1 MGRLSLEVRKDQE
14 MAFEWYINDVI
25 FEFVEL
31 SLEGLSSKADNKS
44 QDVKEVSVD
53 SGDRGRVYFAWSECS
68 MHEEEEWHVK

>member
-31 SLEGLSSKADNKS
+31 SLEGLSSKEDNKS
-44 QDVKEVSVD
+44 QDVKEVSVVLET
-53 SGDRGRVYFAWSECS
+53 GRVYFAWSEYS